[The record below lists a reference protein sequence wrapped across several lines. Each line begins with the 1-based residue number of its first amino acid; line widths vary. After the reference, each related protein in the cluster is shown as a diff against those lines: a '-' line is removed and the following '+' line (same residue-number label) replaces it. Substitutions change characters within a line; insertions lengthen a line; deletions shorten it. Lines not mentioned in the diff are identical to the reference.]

1 MKANPCRLP
10 IREQLTFLL
19 LLEDGW
25 YDGDGTAYDEAV
37 LIKARILLD
46 NVVAEGVPM
55 PYVYPTL
62 ENEVRAEWDTDDG
75 AMSLTINASISE
87 ATLVIMDDDTDGTEM
102 TRYPVDD
109 VRLRQRLQAVF
120 AP

>member
-1 MKANPCRLP
+1 MKAKPCRLT
-10 IREQLTFLL
+10 ISAQLTFLL

-25 YDGDGTAYDEAV
+25 YEGDGTAYDEAA
-37 LIKARILLD
+37 LIKARKLLD
-46 NVVAEGVPM
+46 NFVAKGVPM

-62 ENEVRAEWDTDDG
+62 KNEVRAEWDTDDG
-75 AMSLTINASISE
+75 AMSLTIDALISE

-109 VRLRQRLQAVF
+109 VRLLQRLQAVF